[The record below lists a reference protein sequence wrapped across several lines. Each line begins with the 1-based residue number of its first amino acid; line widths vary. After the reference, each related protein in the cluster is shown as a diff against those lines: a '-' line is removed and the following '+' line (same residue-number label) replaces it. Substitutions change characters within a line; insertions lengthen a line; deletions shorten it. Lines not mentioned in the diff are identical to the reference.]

1 MNRKQDE
8 AMRRR
13 LMDEAQGLL
22 DAGKVDEANGKME
35 EVRKLDEQWDSVAQA
50 AANLAALNGTQTA
63 GNPIGAMDD
72 AFGGEEGS
80 GDEDSK
86 VKAWKSEEYRNAWA
100 KHLMGKPMSD
110 SEKDNFLL
118 VNEAY
123 THTTKNTSIVIPETV
138 SKGIWEMA
146 GEYYP
151 YFADVTKTY
160 VNGLL
165 TMIQEDTSSEA
176 GWYEEGTKTEDGKET
191 FKEYT
196 LGGCELSRAITVSW
210 KLREMAIEDFI
221 PYVQRKMAKKMGA
234 AAGYGV
240 THGAGEKAASG
251 KPEPMGTVTALEAE
265 EGTPQVVEY
274 ARGTVPKY
282 DDIVNARSKVKSGY
296 GAGLAIYANS
306 HTIWNRIAMIQDQN
320 KRPLFVPDVTS
331 QGQFRILGVPVKED
345 DSMKDGEILFSNTAD
360 GYHLNV
366 NKEVSMMT
374 EDHVKERTTDYVGY
388 GIMDGNVVT
397 TRAHALLKEAAA
409 SGA

>member
-1 MNRKQDE
+1 
-8 AMRRR
+8 
-13 LMDEAQGLL
+13 
-22 DAGKVDEANGKME
+22 
-35 EVRKLDEQWDSVAQA
+35 
-50 AANLAALNGTQTA
+50 
-63 GNPIGAMDD
+63 
-72 AFGGEEGS
+72 
-80 GDEDSK
+80 
-86 VKAWKSEEYRNAWA
+86 
-100 KHLMGKPMSD
+100 
-110 SEKDNFLL
+110 
-118 VNEAY
+118 
-123 THTTKNTSIVIPETV
+123 
-138 SKGIWEMA
+138 
-146 GEYYP
+146 
-151 YFADVTKTY
+151 
-160 VNGLL
+160 
-165 TMIQEDTSSEA
+165 
-176 GWYEEGTKTEDGKET
+176 
-191 FKEYT
+191 
-196 LGGCELSRAITVSW
+196 
-210 KLREMAIEDFI
+210 
-221 PYVQRKMAKKMGA
+221 
-234 AAGYGV
+234 
-240 THGAGEKAASG
+240 
-251 KPEPMGTVTALEAE
+251 MGTVTALEAE